1 MLFNLGNLEEY
12 KFTKDIVI
20 LYHGGC
26 VDGFTGAWAA
36 YKKSGDNAD
45 YFGITDREIIPDGL
59 TGKEV
64 YLTGK
69 EVYMIDICFP
79 QELNSFPRVNPWY
92 PVASHHITM
101 RFAQDGW
108 HISLRSNKSIS
119 DFDTTIIAI
128 KYGEGGHR
136 NASSFDCD
144 TDLLSKILKSEL

>member
-36 YKKSGDNAD
+36 YKKFGDNAD
-45 YFGITDREIIPDGL
+45 YFGITDREIIPDG
-59 TGKEV
+59 
-64 YLTGK
+64 LTGK

-92 PVASHHITM
+92 PMASHHMNSYSKRVMTGFVRSYLNIYFITLNLM
-101 RFAQDGW
+101 AKGCLTY
-108 HISLRSNKSIS
+108 S
-119 DFDTTIIAI
+119 TT
-128 KYGEGGHR
+128 
-136 NASSFDCD
+136 
-144 TDLLSKILKSEL
+144 LLK